1 MAILDY
7 NTSLQEQVPMTHR
20 RQAPVVYGE
29 DLYKAT
35 GEQHSREWSGPWGE
49 ILRTMQ
55 ELPASMSERLDAT
68 ATRVADGDFG
78 TLRATWTLYEF
89 AGANGEDAATESPP
103 GSSRANPQYEIQN
116 SAVQEPI
123 LTHPKLAYLPLNY
136 IKALKMLMDGYTLED
151 TIYDSGYQ
159 REVTIE
165 ELLENIPT
173 PEAKTLI
180 LQGVTHYLSPQVVVT
195 CRYAADTV
203 PQFAQLC
210 SIVTELPG
218 PFPQPAGGRNWLF
231 EGPSVSMDGPQIMVS
246 ETYRLS
252 GPGGWSPFLYTN

>member
-1 MAILDY
+1 MAIKDF
-7 NTSLQEQVPMTHR
+7 NTSLQEQVEMSHR
-20 RQAPVVYGE
+20 RQAPVLYGE

-35 GEQHSREWSGPWGE
+35 GESRSQEWSGPWEE
-49 ILRTMQ
+49 ILEKMQ
-55 ELPASMSERLDAT
+55 QLPATLTERLDAT
-68 ATRVADGDFG
+68 ASRTADGAFG

-89 AGANGEDAATESPP
+89 AGASGQADSPP
-103 GSSRANPQYEIQN
+103 GSSRDYPQYEVQT

-151 TIYDSGYQ
+151 KIYSEGHQAEMTIGEFLS
-159 REVTIE
+159 E
-165 ELLENIPT
+165 IPT
-173 PEAKTLI
+173 PEATRLV

-195 CRYAADTV
+195 ARYTANSV
-203 PQFAQLC
+203 PQFATLC
-210 SIVTELPG
+210 SVVDKVPG
-218 PFPQPAGGRNWLF
+218 PFPAPAGGRNWLF

-252 GPGGWSPFLYTN
+252 GPGGWSEFLYTE